1 MVEAAKTSTDTT
13 SMIQLAVPCF
23 KMRMQEG
30 LNTFDSMIA
39 EGGDKVKVASKVK
52 FFFFFSPIFFLSF
65 FTSYNSSILL

>member
-30 LNTFDSMIA
+30 LNTFDSTIA
-39 EGGDKVKVASKVK
+39 EGGDKVKVASKVS
-52 FFFFFSPIFFLSF
+52 FFFFFV
-65 FTSYNSSILL
+65 